1 MSHQILGNLEEPN
14 IDIFG
19 DLEHN
24 IQFRRGWQWGK
35 WRGWWGIWRT
45 QLWENGIPL
54 PTTKSSE
61 DQQTPCVANQ
71 QLLGHSS
78 VQIDP
83 VRLGCGL

>member
-35 WRGWWGIWRT
+35 WRGEVDEGYD
-45 QLWENGIPL
+45 EHNYE
-54 PTTKSSE
+54 KMVYHC
-61 DQQTPCVANQ
+61 QQQNRQKINKLRA
-71 QLLGHSS
+71 LLTNNY
-78 VQIDP
+78 
-83 VRLGCGL
+83 